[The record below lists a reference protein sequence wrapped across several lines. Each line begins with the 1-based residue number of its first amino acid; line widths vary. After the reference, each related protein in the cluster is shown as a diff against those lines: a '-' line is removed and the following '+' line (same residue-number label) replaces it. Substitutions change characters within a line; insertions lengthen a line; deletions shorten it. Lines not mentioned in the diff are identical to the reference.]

1 MRLPRRTP
9 YLHSAQTELRAVYT
23 LLYSSDPQDR
33 LAGLDRISLWLNRS
47 ACPYAVE
54 NTAGLV
60 EAQLAEQRESAS
72 RSESMASRLS
82 LNMAIVRFVNS
93 LVDSYQTG
101 MFAAPVKTIAMRV
114 GLPLWLV
121 ELRHAGTHDELP
133 SLEALRTACD
143 IALRWLETNFWLPSI
158 GGAEVPARQSRQ
170 EPPSDERPTTEN
182 PVATGFESALDAMRR
197 RIEEAERSKNASA
210 ATSKKLASESAQSA
224 AGEDTREALPRGWR
238 RAPPDWRPS
247 PIGMLGDR
255 IPDLDLPQT

>member
-9 YLHSAQTELRAVYT
+9 YLGSPAAELKAVHA
-23 LLYSSDPQDR
+23 LLYARDPIER
-33 LAGLDRISLWLNRS
+33 RAGLERTALWLNRS

-54 NTAGLV
+54 NTAALV
-60 EAQLAEQRESAS
+60 EAQLAEERESQS

-133 SLEALRTACD
+133 SLESLRLAGD
-143 IALRWLETNFWLPSI
+143 IALQWLDTKFWTPSI
-158 GGAEVPARQSRQ
+158 AEAEKAFGAESLSPSTELADIEEDVTQQS
-170 EPPSDERPTTEN
+170 ES
-182 PVATGFESALDAMRR
+182 TGFESTLDTMRR
-197 RIEEAERSKNASA
+197 RIAEAESLKRAAEQGRTLTSA
-210 ATSKKLASESAQSA
+210 PTSSSQATA
-224 AGEDTREALPRGWR
+224 APLPHGWR
-238 RAPPDWRPS
+238 IAGPDWKPT
-247 PIGMLGDR
+247 PIGLLRGT
-255 IPDLDLPQT
+255 IPDLDL